1 MDGQKPDNSTEVRH
15 LASIILSS
23 VVLFFIFSA
32 VWVVK
37 KIKEGSL

>member
-1 MDGQKPDNSTEVRH
+1 MNEPKPDNSTEVKH

-32 VWVVK
+32 VWVIK
-37 KIKEGSL
+37 KIKEGAL